1 MRNGQSHR
9 PATRPTRHHDG
20 ESTRVAILQ
29 AAERIFADEGLE
41 GARTD
46 AIAAAAGVNKA
57 LLYYYF
63 RSKEG
68 LYREVLEGYVADFN
82 RKALEA
88 LSSEGSARAVLER
101 YINLHFDFVAAH
113 RHHGPLF
120 QRMLMTDE
128 KSWVR
133 LARELGLPRMKAILK
148 VIERGKRDGELR
160 QMDSFHIAIS
170 LVSLVVFYFS
180 SAPVL
185 RAVGGIDPY
194 TKTNVERRRG
204 EVLKF
209 VRYAIFTGPES
220 RVQ

>member
-1 MRNGQSHR
+1 MQIGQTDR
-9 PATRPTRHHDG
+9 PAMRHSRPHNSGATRQ
-20 ESTRVAILQ
+20 AILH

-63 RSKEG
+63 RSKHG
-68 LYREVLEGYVADFN
+68 LYREVLEGYLADFN
-82 RKALEA
+82 RQAMEL

-101 YINLHFDFVAAH
+101 YINLHFDFIAAH

-170 LVSLVVFYFS
+170 LVALVVFYFS

-194 TKTNVERRRG
+194 TRANVERRRA
-204 EVLKF
+204 EVLRF
-209 VRYAIFTGPES
+209 VRYALFTDPES
-220 RVQ
+220 EAP